1 MSAAIPG
8 GPTARAVLGRSGVPV
23 TRLGFGGAALG
34 GLFRPVSE
42 DQAVRAV
49 RAAWDAG
56 LRYFD
61 TAPHYGAGLSEQRL
75 GLALSGLPREEF
87 TVSTKVGRLLTEGTG
102 ADGREFTGAPAR
114 RRVRDY
120 SRDGVLRSVDESL
133 RRLGLDRVDVL
144 YIHDPDE
151 HWEQAVIEAYPTLA
165 RLRDDGVVGAIGV
178 GMNQT
183 AMLSRFVRET
193 DLDVVLCAGRCSL
206 LDDSAQRELFPL
218 CERRGVAVVAAGV
231 YNSGILA
238 SPENPHYDYA
248 PAPAWIRARTDALA
262 GLCAAHGVPLP
273 AAALAWTARH
283 PAVTSVLVGMRSAE
297 EVRAN
302 VGWARADVP
311 QRLCGELAGMPRGG
325 TGHPG
330 SEAVGTAGDGGHR

>member
-1 MSAAIPG
+1 MSTAIPG

-75 GLALSGLPREEF
+75 GLALSGLSRGEF

-102 ADGREFTGAPAR
+102 ADGREFTGAPDR
-114 RRVRDY
+114 LRVRDY

-151 HWEQAVIEAYPTLA
+151 HWQQAVTEAYPTLA
-165 RLRDDGVVGAIGV
+165 RLRDDRVVGAIGV

-183 AMLSRFVRET
+183 AMLSRFVTET
-193 DLDVVLCAGRCSL
+193 DLDVVLCAGRCTL
-206 LDDSAQRELFPL
+206 LDDSARRELLPL

-238 SPENPHYDYA
+238 DPTGTPHYDYA
-248 PAPAWIRARTDALA
+248 PAPPWVRARADGLA

-311 QRLCGELAGMPRGG
+311 PGLCGGLAGMLRGDA
-325 TGHPG
+325 GHPG
-330 SEAVGTAGDGGHR
+330 SGR